1 MKRGVLW
8 LLMACLLLAAVS
20 CAWHQE
26 EEEPEEGYL
35 VCYLSSAGEPG
46 GDAIERLYVPL
57 EIPENAEL
65 AEVAEAVVEQMLTA
79 PEGSDLK
86 SAFPAG
92 TEVLNV
98 ALLERR
104 AMVDL
109 SSGIGWLEGVELTMA
124 DYCLT
129 LALTALD
136 GINSV
141 TVTSQGRMMVQQPK
155 QVFYERDVLLS
166 TMYDALQTVD
176 VVLYFVDETNAMVGE
191 KRTLEIYEGQAVA
204 ENLVLKLLEGPESRE
219 LKTVIPEEFSIISV
233 KVENGVCYVN
243 LPAAALSTL
252 PEEEEQQRLIL
263 WTLAD
268 SLYSLDTIE
277 ELKFLADGTELKYF
291 GGVSVSSV
299 AARPAG

>member
-1 MKRGVLW
+1 MKRVVLW
-8 LLMACLLLAAVS
+8 LLMVCLLLAAVS
-20 CAWHQE
+20 CTWHQAE
-26 EEEPEEGYL
+26 DEPENGYL
-35 VCYLSSAGEPG
+35 VCYLSDEGEPG
-46 GDAIERLYVPL
+46 SDAIERVYVPL
-57 EIPENAEL
+57 ELPEDAEL

-79 PEGSDLK
+79 PEEGALK

-92 TEVLNV
+92 TE
-98 ALLERR
+98 LLDVTLLDRR

-141 TVTSQGRMMVQQPK
+141 SITSQGRMLVQQPK

-176 VVLYFVDETNAMVGE
+176 VMLYFVDENSALVGE
-191 KRTLEIYEGQAVA
+191 RRTLEIYEGQTVA

-219 LKTVIPEEFSIISV
+219 LKTVIPEGFGIISV

-243 LPAAALSTL
+243 LPAAALGAL
-252 PEEEEQQRLIL
+252 PEEVDQQQLIL

-268 SLYSLDTIE
+268 SLYSLETIE
-277 ELKFLADGTELKYF
+277 ELKFLADGAELKSF
-291 GGVSVSSV
+291 GGVSVSAV
-299 AARPAG
+299 AVRPAG